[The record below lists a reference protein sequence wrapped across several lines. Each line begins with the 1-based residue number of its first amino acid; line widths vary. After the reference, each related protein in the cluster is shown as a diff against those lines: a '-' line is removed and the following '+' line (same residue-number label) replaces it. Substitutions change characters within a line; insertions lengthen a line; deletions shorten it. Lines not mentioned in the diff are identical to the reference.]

1 MLVIPKLLWQNFYDL
16 KSLIKVPTCF
26 KNPDKLKCV
35 DLVLTNRPNLF
46 QYSSGFQTG
55 LSDVHLL
62 ILTQFKVEFLKL
74 KP

>member
-16 KSLIKVPTCF
+16 KSLIKVPTCL

-46 QYSSGFQTG
+46 
-55 LSDVHLL
+55 
-62 ILTQFKVEFLKL
+62 
-74 KP
+74 